1 MLLDWLKKDLA
12 KDVAAVK
19 AIGAGLAT
27 GRATSN
33 RTRRA
38 FEPLASAAAGLVGVA
53 TEVLCAS
60 ASVDDVH
67 RPVEVLDTR
76 NPVTRDWFAT
86 ERFGIRDF

>member
-1 MLLDWLKKDLA
+1 MLMDWLKKDLA

-19 AIGAGLAT
+19 AFGNGLT
-27 GRATSN
+27 SGGRTNS
-33 RTRRA
+33 TRRA
-38 FEPLASAAAGLVGVA
+38 FGPLASAAAGLVGVA

>member
-1 MLLDWLKKDLA
+1 MLLDWLKTDLA

-19 AIGAGLAT
+19 AIGNGL
-27 GRATSN
+27 TSRGGTN
-33 RTRRA
+33 AARHV
-38 FEPLASAAAGLVGVA
+38 FGPLASAAAGLVGVA
-53 TEVLCAS
+53 TDVLCSSAS
-60 ASVDDVH
+60 ADDIH